1 MLWPQQGF
9 ELYRQWGLYQKD
21 FLVGLNYN
29 LDENSLYLGILPVVF
44 FLWGIFK
51 KGRKHI
57 ALLIIFLIFLWLSFG
72 TNIEPSLYRLLHSLP
87 FYRFMRVAQ
96 RYRFYFMIPLIVFIG
111 FGFDDLVKKLIQ
123 ALNNSAVKKV
133 IATIFILFTVGDM
146 LRVNNQLIKES
157 FTISEPIVDK
167 TDKFIQRCGILN
179 YDNTGFID
187 QPKLISSFSDEY
199 LYLKNGWG
207 TTGNCYEP
215 VKINIRSNCNTDP
228 AYRGEL
234 YLLNNNGIINEKGRS
249 PNNISLNAHLSADD
263 YIIINQN
270 YDHVWH
276 ALINKTEKKVIN
288 KNGLISM
295 ELPEGKYEVIFY
307 YLPTTFIIGSVV
319 SLTSII
325 VIFVL
330 LLKRLN

>member
-199 LYLKNGWG
+199 LYLKNGW
-207 TTGNCYEP
+207 
-215 VKINIRSNCNTDP
+215 
-228 AYRGEL
+228 
-234 YLLNNNGIINEKGRS
+234 
-249 PNNISLNAHLSADD
+249 
-263 YIIINQN
+263 
-270 YDHVWH
+270 
-276 ALINKTEKKVIN
+276 
-288 KNGLISM
+288 
-295 ELPEGKYEVIFY
+295 
-307 YLPTTFIIGSVV
+307 
-319 SLTSII
+319 
-325 VIFVL
+325 
-330 LLKRLN
+330 